1 MFSILKRRWIDVF
14 CYTDDVNAYEYFPIR
29 RAREFIPQWWK
40 DIPNVYHD
48 SEDQYKTLATR
59 KPTMKRCPGIIE
71 YYKKGFMI
79 PLWTD
84 IEIIVDKNINQNG
97 WSTALG
103 NEGSVELHPDYQK
116 GKFLSSG
123 RWFHNKIPSPWKI
136 ETTQQLDFLYLQP
149 HWSLNELNSD
159 IMIPNGHISFYKYN
173 HATNVQM
180 FINKETDRIVNIKAG
195 TPILH
200 LVPLTEKN
208 MKLHVQYDE
217 NRCDILNKKEV
228 PFSFKSEYYTT
239 KKTDL
244 HNRL

>member
-48 SEDQYKTLATR
+48 SEERYKTLATR

-84 IEIIVDKNINQNG
+84 IEVVVNKNINKEG
-97 WSTALG
+97 WSIALANG
-103 NEGSVELHPDYQK
+103 DEAERHPDFQK
-116 GKFLSSG
+116 GNFLPSG
-123 RWFHNKIPSPWKI
+123 NWFFNKIISPWRV
-136 ETTQQLDFLYLQP
+136 ETSHHLDFMYIQP
-149 HWSLNELNSD
+149 HWSLGELNTD
-159 IMIPNGHISFYKYN
+159 IMIPNGYNTFYKGN
-173 HATNVQM
+173 HSTHVQL
-180 FINKETDRIVNIKAG
+180 FINKQFDKVINIESG
-195 TPILH
+195 TPIVH
-200 LVPLTEKN
+200 LVPLTEKKI
-208 MKLHVQYDE
+208 KLHVLYDE
-217 NRCDILNKKEV
+217 NRCSLLDKKASW
-228 PFSFKSEYYTT
+228 FSFKANYYT
-239 KKTDL
+239 KKKIDL